1 MAITRSSHLI
11 QFETFEVDLRSG
23 ELRKKGV
30 KVRLPEQSFQI
41 LAMLLRNPG
50 ELVTREEVQK
60 RLWPN
65 DTVVEFEH
73 SINAAIRRLR
83 VALND
88 SADSPRF
95 IETLARRGYRFI
107 ATVDNA
113 RGSLDRADAHPTP
126 SPEGLPS
133 ISQVGSGELV
143 GQTVSHYRIM
153 EKLGAGGM
161 GVVYKAEDLNL
172 GRKVAL
178 KFLPEELLQHRQ
190 ALERFQREA
199 RTASV
204 LNHPNIW
211 AHMQASPSLR
221 WNCWK
226 VKRSTDGS
234 REAAKDK
241 RAVGMG
247 H

>member
-41 LAMLLRNPG
+41 LAMLLKGPG
-50 ELVTREEVQK
+50 ELVTREDIQNH
-60 RLWPN
+60 LWPN

-83 VALND
+83 LALND

-95 IETLARRGYRFI
+95 VETLARRGYRFI
-107 ATVDNA
+107 ATVENA
-113 RGSLDRADAHPTP
+113 RGPLHRADARPAP
-126 SPEGLPS
+126 SPEEGVPSVSQAGL
-133 ISQVGSGELV
+133 GEFV

-161 GVVYKAEDLNL
+161 GVVIEPK
-172 GRKVAL
+172 
-178 KFLPEELLQHRQ
+178 
-190 ALERFQREA
+190 
-199 RTASV
+199 TSISV
-204 LNHPNIW
+204 
-211 AHMQASPSLR
+211 
-221 WNCWK
+221 
-226 VKRSTDGS
+226 VKWR
-234 REAAKDK
+234 
-241 RAVGMG
+241 
-247 H
+247 